1 MSELQFFIRHQ
12 PDYIQEKFILVFK
25 SNEARDYFKQAIKG
39 SWFEEISSE
48 TAEQAVRIGIQGKTI
63 PYGDT
68 LKLTDEEM
76 NQLSTANWETTAHL
90 LAEGNER
97 SEEHTSEPSHV

>member
-1 MSELQFFIRHQ
+1 MSELQFFIRYQ
-12 PDYIQEKFILVFK
+12 LDYIQEKFILVFK
-25 SNEARDYFKQAIKG
+25 SNEVIDYIKKAIKG
-39 SWFEEISSE
+39 SLFEEISSE
-48 TAEQAVRIGIQGKTI
+48 TAEQSVRIGIQGKTI
-63 PYGDT
+63 TYGYT

-97 SEEHTSEPSHV
+97 LYREVRRQ

>member
-48 TAEQAVRIGIQGKTI
+48 TAEQAVRIGIQGKTMS
-63 PYGDT
+63 YDNT
-68 LKLTDEEM
+68 MKRTDEEM
-76 NQLSTANWETTAHL
+76 KQVRTANWETTAHL
-90 LAEGNER
+90 LAESNER
-97 SEEHTSEPSHV
+97 LYREVRR

>member
-48 TAEQAVRIGIQGKTI
+48 TAEQAVRIGIKGKTI
-63 PYGDT
+63 PYGYT

-76 NQLSTANWETTAHL
+76 NKLRTASCETTEHL
-90 LAEGNER
+90 LTDANDRVYREVR
-97 SEEHTSEPSHV
+97 R